1 MTVADLFTLVLTTAA
16 NAAPASPPAVAP
28 ATGGWEPKDYL
39 QLITAITAIVA
50 LLVSYFISS
59 RTLKASLANTEAS
72 IWQKAND
79 GEMNEIQ
86 AQLDGFFGPFTRM
99 SDVNRLL
106 SRDLRARQADSQRFL
121 LLESL
126 FDREWLSSLPE
137 GERTLV
143 AEVVANAKTLRE
155 FIGDNAK
162 MVNAKVQPYLS
173 RAAAHYRI
181 LELAHE
187 GKLGNDAKPFV
198 DLYVFPIQLDDV
210 LSLEVKRLEKRKE
223 SIRSNPG
230 KPMPP
235 IEDLVISDSLKLK
248 EWPKPARLPRPELNV
263 PVDQK

>member
-1 MTVADLFTLVLTTAA
+1 MTGADLFSLVLVTAA
-16 NAAPASPPAVAP
+16 NAAPASTAAP

-39 QLITAITAIVA
+39 QLVTAITAIVA
-50 LLVSYFISS
+50 IVVSYFVSS

-72 IWQKAND
+72 TWQKAND
-79 GEMNEIQ
+79 TEMSEIQ
-86 AQLDGFFGPFTRM
+86 AQLDGFFGPFMRM

-121 LLESL
+121 LLENL
-126 FDREWLSSLPE
+126 FDREWLSNLPQ
-137 GERTLV
+137 GEQTLV
-143 AEVVANAKTLRE
+143 AEIVSNAETLRE
-155 FIGDNAK
+155 FIADNAK

-181 LELAHE
+181 LQLAHE

-223 SIRSNPG
+223 AIRSNPG
-230 KPMPP
+230 KPMAP
-235 IEDLVISDSLKLK
+235 IEDLVIPDSLKLK
-248 EWPKPARLPRPELNV
+248 EWPKPARVPRPELNV
-263 PVDQK
+263 PVADK

>member
-1 MTVADLFTLVLTTAA
+1 MTGADIFSLVLATAA
-16 NAAPASPPAVAP
+16 NAASPSSPAVTST
-28 ATGGWEPKDYL
+28 TGVWEARDFL
-39 QLITAITAIVA
+39 QLITAVTAIVA
-50 LLVSYFISS
+50 LVVSYLISS
-59 RTLKASLANTEAS
+59 RTLRASLANTEAS

-86 AQLDGFFGPFTRM
+86 TQLDGFFGPFTRM

-126 FDREWLSSLPE
+126 FDREWLSNLPV
-137 GERTLV
+137 GEQTLV
-143 AEVVANAKTLRE
+143 AEIVANAKTLRE
-155 FIGDNAK
+155 FIAENAK

-181 LELAHE
+181 LELAHQ

-210 LSLEVKRLEKRKE
+210 LALEVKRLEKRKE

-235 IEDLVISDSLKLK
+235 IDDLVLSDSLKLK
-248 EWPKPARLPRPELNV
+248 EWPKPARVPRPELNV
-263 PVDQK
+263 PVAEK